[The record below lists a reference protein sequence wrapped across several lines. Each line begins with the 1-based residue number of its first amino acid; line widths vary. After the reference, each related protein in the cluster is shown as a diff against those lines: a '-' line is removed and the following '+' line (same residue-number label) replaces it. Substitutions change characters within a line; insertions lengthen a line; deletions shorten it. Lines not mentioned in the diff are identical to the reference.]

1 MCDAQLIH
9 SAYLI
14 VRFASLWSGVACAS
28 TRQTWRMTTADSPQP
43 ATAMGKPAKALD
55 GQGKGPC
62 ALKQALQGISAQQ
75 GTPRE
80 AGNPDD

>member
-14 VRFASLWSGVACAS
+14 VRLASLWSGVACAS

-62 ALKQALQGISAQQ
+62 ALKQATARNQRSA
-75 GTPRE
+75 GD
-80 AGNPDD
+80 AA